1 MKRIIIAALLC
12 TATQA
17 FAQTPPA
24 PPADKDDATS
34 AKAHV
39 APAPPVD
46 PAAATDPR
54 EKMPDKDKEPK
65 VEKPKDVQM

>member
-1 MKRIIIAALLC
+1 MKRIIVAALLC
-12 TATQA
+12 AVTQA

-46 PAAATDPR
+46 PADETDPK
-54 EKMPDKDKEPK
+54 EKMPDKEPK
-65 VEKPKDVQM
+65 VEKSKEAKM